1 MDKQALSKVFYD
13 HLTRDIIPF
22 WAGLKD
28 EEYGGFYG
36 LVDFDHR
43 LDKKADK
50 GCILNSRIMWFFST
64 CKLLFEELAHDE
76 ENDFVKAG
84 AAEYRKYADL
94 CGGLAEHA
102 YKFFYDAFLDKDK
115 GGVFWAVTYDGKPAD
130 TLKHTYCHAF
140 AIYALA
146 AYFDAS
152 GDRAAFDGANGLA
165 DVIESRCTDDVGYL
179 EAFNRDFTPAA
190 NDELSEN
197 GVMADKTMN
206 TLLHVFEAYT
216 ELLRVTKK
224 HFPAI
229 VKPGTDGSSAGDS
242 AEKAEGRKTP
252 AGGYSKENAAMAERI
267 ANRMRF
273 ILDVFAEKIYN
284 PKLRRQ
290 EVFFDKDY
298 NPIIDLHS
306 YGHDIET
313 SWLMDRG
320 LEVLADVD
328 YTNEIEPITLS
339 LAERIYE
346 RAYTQHSLLNECE
359 KGVDDKRRIWW
370 VQAETVIG
378 FMHAYQK
385 IQRKKA
391 RVNLTMKASGA
402 SALDRQQ
409 TAVEAEKRS
418 ANFFMG
424 MVDVWEFIKDKQ
436 IDRHQVSYE
445 DAYIPAAL
453 PDTCAPTGIAGTA
466 EAEKGGSSEKN
477 GKTGRAPA
485 EWFSE
490 LTGDFEPITTK
501 NLVDPWKCPYHNGR
515 MCIEM
520 IRRLKADMNGK
531 D

>member
-1 MDKQALSKVFYD
+1 MDKAELSQEFLA
-13 HLTRDIIPF
+13 HLTGDIIPF
-22 WAGLKD
+22 WAGLRDD
-28 EEYGGFYG
+28 ENGGFYG
-36 LVDFDHR
+36 LVDFNHK
-43 LDKKADK
+43 LDKKARK
-50 GCILNSRIMWFFST
+50 GCILNSRILWFFSSA
-64 CKLLFEELAHDE
+64 KLLFEELSGNKTDTGEYA
-76 ENDFVKAG
+76 ENVK
-84 AAEYRKYADL
+84 L
-94 CGGLAEHA
+94 CMREAEHA
-102 YKFFYDAFLDKDK
+102 YDFLKKAFLDKDN

-152 GDRAAFDGANGLA
+152 GDRTAFDLAMELA
-165 DVIESRCTDDVGYL
+165 DLIESRCTDEVGYL
-179 EAFNRDFTPAA
+179 EAFNRDFTPAR

-224 HFPAI
+224 HFPA
-229 VKPGTDGSSAGDS
+229 VQKS
-242 AEKAEGRKTP
+242 
-252 AGGYSKENAAMAERI
+252 GYSRENVETASKI

-273 ILDVFAEKIYN
+273 ILDIFKDKIYN
-284 PKLRRQ
+284 TKLRRQ

-320 LEVLADVD
+320 LEVLSDVD
-328 YTNEIEPITLS
+328 YSNEIEPLTLS

-346 RAYTQHSLLNECE
+346 RAYVDHSLLNECE

-378 FMHAYQK
+378 FMHASQK
-385 IQRKKA
+385 IQRKKD

-402 SALDRQQ
+402 TAKERQE
-409 TAVEAEKRS
+409 TVVEAERRS
-418 ANFFMG
+418 ANFFMASL
-424 MVDVWEFIKDKQ
+424 DVWEFIKDRQ
-436 IDRHQVSYE
+436 IDRRRPADT
-445 DAYIPAAL
+445 DAKIS
-453 PDTCAPTGIAGTA
+453 G
-466 EAEKGGSSEKN
+466 
-477 GKTGRAPA
+477 
-485 EWFSE
+485 EWYSE
-490 LTGDFEPITTK
+490 LDGNFEPITVK
-501 NLVDPWKCPYHNGR
+501 NLVDEWKCPYHNGR

-520 IRRLKADMNGK
+520 IRRLRE
-531 D
+531 

>member
-1 MDKQALSKVFYD
+1 MDKKELAREFYGHMTKD
-13 HLTRDIIPF
+13 LIPF
-22 WAGLKD
+22 WAGLRD
-28 EEYGGFYG
+28 NENGGFYG
-36 LVDFDHR
+36 EVDFDHK
-43 LDKKADK
+43 LNKKADK
-50 GCILNSRIMWFFST
+50 GCILNSRILWFFSSA
-64 CKLLFEELAHDE
+64 KLLLEELAAAE
-76 ENDFVKAG
+76 EDCGHGKAAAEEKSAPAEAG
-84 AAEYRKYADL
+84 AQNAGEYRKLAGL
-94 CGGLAEHA
+94 CMSEAQHA
-102 YKFFYDAFLDKDK
+102 YDFLMKAFLDKEN
-115 GGVFWAVTYDGKPAD
+115 GGVFWAVTYDGKPSD

-152 GDRAAFDGANGLA
+152 GDRKAFDTAMELA
-165 DVIESRCTDDVGYL
+165 DLIEGKCTDDVGYL
-179 EAFNRDFTPAA
+179 EAFNRDFTPAR

-216 ELLRVTKK
+216 ELLRVVKK

-229 VKPGTDGSSAGDS
+229 MS
-242 AEKAEGRKTP
+242 P
-252 AGGYSKENAAMAERI
+252 AANKGGYSKENAEMAARI

-273 ILDVFAEKIYN
+273 ILDIFSEKIYN

-298 NPIIDLHS
+298 KPIIDLHS

-328 YTNEIEPITLS
+328 YTNEIEPLTLS

-346 RAYTQHSLLNECE
+346 RAYVDHSLLNECE

-385 IQRKKA
+385 ILRKKD
-391 RVNLTMKASGA
+391 RVNLTMKAAGA
-402 SALDRQQ
+402 TATERQE
-409 TAVEAEKRS
+409 TAVEAERRA

-424 MVDVWEFIKDKQ
+424 SLDVWEFIKDRQ
-436 IDRHQVSYE
+436 IDRRF
-445 DAYIPAAL
+445 AKA
-453 PDTCAPTGIAGTA
+453 DTHV
-466 EAEKGGSSEKN
+466 
-477 GKTGRAPA
+477 PA
-485 EWFSE
+485 EWYSE
-490 LTGDFEPITTK
+490 LDGDFNPIRVK
-501 NLVDPWKCPYHNGR
+501 NLVDAWKCPYHNGR

-520 IRRLKADMNGK
+520 IRRLRKQG
-531 D
+531 

>member
-1 MDKQALSKVFYD
+1 MDKPELSKEFYA
-13 HLTRDIIPF
+13 HLTGDIIPF
-22 WAGLKD
+22 WADLKD
-28 EEYGGFYG
+28 EENGGFYG
-36 LVDFDHR
+36 LVDYDHK

-50 GCILNSRIMWFFST
+50 GCILNSRILWFFST
-64 CKLLFEELAHDE
+64 SKLLLEEL
-76 ENDFVKAG
+76 KAKTDSDRT
-84 AAEYRKYADL
+84 AEYERLASLCADR
-94 CGGLAEHA
+94 AKHA
-102 YKFFYDAFLDKDK
+102 YEFLLKSFLDTAN
-115 GGVFWAVTYDGKPAD
+115 GGVYWAVTYDGRPSD

-152 GDRAAFDGANGLA
+152 GEKKAFDLAMELA
-165 DVIESRCTDDVGYL
+165 DLIESRCTDDVGYL

-216 ELLRVTKK
+216 ELLRVIKK
-224 HFPAI
+224 HFPAV
-229 VKPGTDGSSAGDS
+229 VKPDTAGTDNGNGAGRKGGFSRENADM
-242 AEKAEGRKTP
+242 AEK
-252 AGGYSKENAAMAERI
+252 I

-273 ILDVFAEKIYN
+273 ILDIFAEKIYN

-290 EVFFDKDY
+290 EVFFDRDY

-320 LEVLADVD
+320 LEVLADID
-328 YTNEIEPITLS
+328 YTNEIEPLTLS

-346 RAYTQHSLLNECE
+346 RAYVQHSLLNECE

-378 FMHAYQK
+378 FMHASQK

-391 RVNLTMKASGA
+391 KVNMTMKASGA
-402 SALDRQQ
+402 SAVERQQ
-409 TAVEAEKRS
+409 TAVEAERRS

-424 MVDVWEFIKDKQ
+424 MVDVWEFIRDKQ
-436 IDRHQVSYE
+436 IDRRN
-445 DAYIPAAL
+445 
-453 PDTCAPTGIAGTA
+453 TGNEAGSGIFET
-466 EAEKGGSSEKN
+466 N
-477 GKTGRAPA
+477 GHIPA
-485 EWFSE
+485 EWYSE

-520 IRRLKADMNGK
+520 IRRLNAADNFE
-531 D
+531 

>member
-1 MDKQALSKVFYD
+1 MDKQELMKEFYRHLSE
-13 HLTRDIIPF
+13 DIIPF

-28 EEYGGFYG
+28 EENGGFYG
-36 LVDFDHR
+36 LVDFDHN

-50 GCILNSRIMWFFST
+50 GCILNSRILWFFST
-64 CKLLFEELAHDE
+64 SKLLFDEMKEKAGIGMNDPGSHGQESATASYEELA
-76 ENDFVKAG
+76 A
-84 AAEYRKYADL
+84 L
-94 CGGLAEHA
+94 CTDRAKHA
-102 YKFFYDAFLDKDK
+102 YDFLINSFLDKQN

-152 GDRAAFDGANGLA
+152 GDRKAFDTAMELA
-165 DVIESRCTDDVGYL
+165 DLIEKKCTDDVGYL
-179 EAFNRDFTPAA
+179 EAFNRDFTPAR

-216 ELLRVTKK
+216 ELLRVIKK

-229 VKPGTDGSSAGDS
+229 VKPVSAVNSGNTQDTGNTAGAGT
-242 AEKAEGRKTP
+242 K
-252 AGGYSKENAAMAERI
+252 GGYSKENAEMAEKI

-273 ILDVFAEKIYN
+273 ILDIFAEKIYN
-284 PKLRRQ
+284 TKLRRQ
-290 EVFFDKDY
+290 EVFFDREYK
-298 NPIIDLHS
+298 PIIDLHS

-320 LEVLADVD
+320 LEVLADVE
-328 YTNEIEPITLS
+328 YTNEIEPLTLS

-346 RAYTQHSLLNECE
+346 RAYVEHSLLNECE

-378 FMHAYQK
+378 FMHASQK
-385 IQRKKA
+385 ILRKKD
-391 RVNLTMKASGA
+391 RVNLTMKAAGA
-402 SALDRQQ
+402 SAVERQQ

-424 MVDVWEFIKDKQ
+424 MVDVWEFIKDRQ
-436 IDRHQVSYE
+436 IDRRSV
-445 DAYIPAAL
+445 
-453 PDTCAPTGIAGTA
+453 
-466 EAEKGGSSEKN
+466 GSENEYRAS
-477 GKTGRAPA
+477 GRGNDNDHIPA
-485 EWFSE
+485 EWYSE
-490 LTGDFEPITTK
+490 LTGEFQPIKTK

-520 IRRLKADMNGK
+520 IRRLGM
-531 D
+531 

>member
-1 MDKQALSKVFYD
+1 MDKKELARDFYG
-13 HLTRDIIPF
+13 HLTKDLIPF
-22 WAGLKD
+22 WAGLRDD
-28 EEYGGFYG
+28 ENGGFYG
-36 LVDFDHR
+36 LVDFDHN

-50 GCILNSRIMWFFST
+50 GCILNSRILWFFSSA
-64 CKLLFEELAHDE
+64 KLLFEELEAAE
-76 ENDFVKAG
+76 EDFGQGKAG
-84 AAEYRKYADL
+84 AEEDCSQGKAGAEESSPDEAVAQNVEEYRKLARL
-94 CGGLAEHA
+94 CMSEAEHA
-102 YKFFYDAFLDKDK
+102 YDFLIKAFLDREN
-115 GGVFWAVTYDGKPAD
+115 GGVFWAVTYDGKPSD
-130 TLKHTYCHAF
+130 TLKHTYCIAF

-152 GDRAAFDGANGLA
+152 GDRKAFDTAMELA
-165 DVIESRCTDDVGYL
+165 DLIESRCTDDVGYL
-179 EAFNRDFTPAA
+179 EAFNRDFTPAR

-216 ELLRVTKK
+216 ELLRVVKK

-229 VKPGTDGSSAGDS
+229 VS
-242 AEKAEGRKTP
+242 P
-252 AGGYSKENAAMAERI
+252 AANKGGYSKENAEMAGKI
-267 ANRMRF
+267 ANHMKF
-273 ILDVFAEKIYN
+273 ILDIFAEKIYN

-328 YTNEIEPITLS
+328 YTNEIEPMTLS

-346 RAYTQHSLLNECE
+346 RAYVDHSLLNECE

-385 IQRKKA
+385 ILRKKD
-391 RVNLTMKASGA
+391 RVSLTMKAAGA
-402 SALDRQQ
+402 TAKERQE
-409 TAVEAEKRS
+409 TAVEAERRA

-424 MVDVWEFIKDKQ
+424 SLDVWEFIKDRQ
-436 IDRHQVSYE
+436 TDRRISGASATMY
-445 DAYIPAAL
+445 PA
-453 PDTCAPTGIAGTA
+453 TSGIAGDTQV
-466 EAEKGGSSEKN
+466 
-477 GKTGRAPA
+477 PA
-485 EWFSE
+485 EWYSE
-490 LTGDFEPITTK
+490 LDGDFNPIRVK
-501 NLVDPWKCPYHNGR
+501 NLVDEWKCPYHNVR

-520 IRRLKADMNGK
+520 IRRLRK
-531 D
+531 